1 MLLLLLVPLS
11 AWPFLNRDALLGLA
25 FAGLAILTFLIRA
38 ITLARRA
45 EPEKRWMV
53 FQEPLILIGVG
64 VVTTV
69 LISVSPQ
76 AWQNIENPFTE
87 IALLQQAG
95 ISVWN
100 PVSIGEDT
108 LFFVLATVAG
118 LLALATPPLAVPLET
133 LAMGSFLVLSLF
145 SRHLVLFF
153 AAVAMPPASR
163 TLTALVEKIP
173 PRRRPLLGALTGPA
187 AALTVGIVLVLP
199 NAMTPPPKPPLPSR
213 DELYH

>member
-1 MLLLLLVPLS
+1 M
-11 AWPFLNRDALLGLA
+11 
-25 FAGLAILTFLIRA
+25 
-38 ITLARRA
+38 
-45 EPEKRWMV
+45 
-53 FQEPLILIGVG
+53 
-64 VVTTV
+64 
-69 LISVSPQ
+69 SPQ

-87 IALLQQAG
+87 IALLQRAG

-163 TLTALVEKIP
+163 TLTALVEKIRRGGVLCLARSRAPP
-173 PRRRPLLGALTGPA
+173 PRSPWALYSYFR
-187 AALTVGIVLVLP
+187 
-199 NAMTPPPKPPLPSR
+199 MR
-213 DELYH
+213 